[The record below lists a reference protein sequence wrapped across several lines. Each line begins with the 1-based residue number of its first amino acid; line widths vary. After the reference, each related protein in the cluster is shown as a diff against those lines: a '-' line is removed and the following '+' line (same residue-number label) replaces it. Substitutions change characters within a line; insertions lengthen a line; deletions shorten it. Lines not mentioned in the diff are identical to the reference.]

1 LGNEYSE
8 LNEYNCITNLE
19 KVFPYNMSS
28 SITLLSI
35 TAVSLGLIHTLL
47 GPDHYLP
54 FIVLSQAK
62 KWSLRKT
69 MIITFLCGLGHIL
82 SSVILGLIGI
92 AAGISVSK
100 LVSIE
105 SFRGNIAAWLFI
117 AFGLVYMII
126 SIRNLVRKKR
136 HKHSH
141 FHFGGNSHEHEHNHQ
156 SDHIHVHEEDKI
168 STTPW
173 ILFLIFVF
181 GPCEPLIPIL
191 MYPASE
197 NNIAGAFFVSLLFAV
212 ATIGT
217 MMSVVLAFRF
227 GMNKINLKPLEKYN
241 HLIAGTMIFFSG
253 LAIQFLG
260 L

>member
-1 LGNEYSE
+1 
-8 LNEYNCITNLE
+8 
-19 KVFPYNMSS
+19 MDSS
-28 SITLLSI
+28 LTLLSV
-35 TAVSLGLIHTLL
+35 TAISIAFLHTIL

-62 KWSLRKT
+62 SWSVRKT
-69 MIITFLCGLGHIL
+69 MIITFLCGIGHVL
-82 SSVILGLIGI
+82 SSIILGIIGI
-92 AAGISVSK
+92 AVGISVNK
-100 LVSIE
+100 LISIE

-126 SIRNLVRKKR
+126 SIRNLLRKR
-136 HKHSH
+136 KHSH
-141 FHFGGNSHEHEHNHQ
+141 NHFHIGGEKHIHEHNHH
-156 SDHIHVHEEDKI
+156 DHHAHIHEKDTI

-191 MYPASE
+191 MYPAAQ
-197 NNIAGAFFVSLLFAV
+197 NNFHEAVVVSVLFSFV
-212 ATIGT
+212 TIVT
-217 MMSVVLAFRF
+217 MMSIVYAFKQGLSR
-227 GMNKINLKPLEKYN
+227 INLKPLEKYN
-241 HLIAGTMIFFSG
+241 HLIAGTIIFVSG